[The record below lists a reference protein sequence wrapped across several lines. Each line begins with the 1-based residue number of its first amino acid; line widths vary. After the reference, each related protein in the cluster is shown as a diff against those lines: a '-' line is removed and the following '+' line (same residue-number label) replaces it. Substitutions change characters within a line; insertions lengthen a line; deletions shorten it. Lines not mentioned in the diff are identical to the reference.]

1 LGVLTRVL
9 VTPTLR
15 LDLLQTL
22 AVGAVVLFVGLQLRR
37 RIQLL
42 DRLNIPSAVVGGL
55 VFAVLVLVTRNR
67 VLNLELDTAM
77 QPTLNVAF
85 FTTIG
90 MGASVAVLRAGGVQ
104 VVTFLVLSIL
114 FCFVQNFLGIAVA
127 GAFGEHPL
135 LGVLAGSVTLVGGP
149 ATGLAFAPQFEQ
161 AGMQGAAVVAIA
173 AATFGIVCGGI
184 VGSPVGTRLI
194 RRFDLRAEGAG
205 RASGD
210 ELQTE
215 LTDRAEPLLVRVD
228 EEDTPLVRSMVVL
241 ALAMGLGS
249 ILSHFIQSLGVTL
262 PAYIGAMAVASVL
275 RNLDDSTGWLKIDH
289 KAMEFMGNTALNLFL
304 VVALMNL
311 KLWQLW
317 DLALPLAT
325 ILLLQVVV
333 VALAAYFASFRIMGR
348 DYDSAVMASGFIG
361 FVLGTT
367 ANAVANMRALVA
379 RYGPAP
385 RAFLVV
391 PLVGAFFIDFAN
403 ALIITLFLNWLR

>member
-1 LGVLTRVL
+1 VD
-9 VTPTLR
+9 VTLIK

-22 AVGAVVLFVGLQLRR
+22 TLAAVVFFLGLQLRR
-37 RIQLL
+37 RIGIL

-55 VFAVLVLVTRNR
+55 LFAVLVLATRDR
-67 VLNLELDTAM
+67 VVNFEFDRAM
-77 QPTLNVAF
+77 EPVLNVAF

-104 VVTFLVLSIL
+104 VVVFLVLSIV
-114 FCFVQNFLGIAVA
+114 FCFVQNLVGMSIA

-149 ATGLAFAPQFEQ
+149 ATGAAFAPEFER
-161 AGMQGAAVVAIA
+161 AGIPAASVVAIT

-184 VGSPVGTRLI
+184 LGGPVGTRLI
-194 RRFDLRAEGAG
+194 RRYRLSPTAGSGADLEAEL
-205 RASGD
+205 S
-210 ELQTE
+210 
-215 LTDRAEPLLVRVD
+215 DRTEPLRVD
-228 EEDTPLVRSMVVL
+228 VDREDTPLVRNMVVL
-241 ALAMGLGS
+241 ALAMVLGS
-249 ILSHFIQSLGVTL
+249 VLSRYIQSLGVTL
-262 PAYIGAMAVASVL
+262 PAYIGAMAVASLL
-275 RNLDDSTGWLKIDH
+275 RNLDDGTGWLKIDH

-304 VVALMNL
+304 VMALMNL
-311 KLWQLW
+311 RIWQLW
-317 DLALPLAT
+317 DLALPLIT
-325 ILLLQVVV
+325 ILLVQVIV
-333 VALAAYFASFRIMGR
+333 VAIAAYLLAFRTMGR

-403 ALIITLFLNWLR
+403 AFIITLFLNWLR

>member
-1 LGVLTRVL
+1 MTPVLK
-9 VTPTLR
+9 

-22 AVGAVVLFVGLQLRR
+22 TLAAVVYFLGLVLRR
-37 RIQLL
+37 RIKIL

-55 VFAVLVLVTRNR
+55 VFAALVLVTRDR
-67 VLNLELDTAM
+67 VLNLELDTSM
-77 QPTLNVAF
+77 QATLNVAF

-90 MGASVAVLRAGGVQ
+90 MGASVAVLRAGGIQ

-114 FCFVQNFLGIAVA
+114 FCFIQNFVGMAVA

-161 AGMQGAAVVAIA
+161 AGLEGAAVVAIT

-184 VGSPVGTRLI
+184 LGGPVGTRLI
-194 RRFDLRAEGAG
+194 RRYGLESGDASRAELKA
-205 RASGD
+205 
-210 ELQTE
+210 E
-215 LTDRAEPLLVRVD
+215 LTDRPDDLIVHVD
-228 EEDTPLVRSMVVL
+228 REDTPLIRNMVVL

-249 ILSHFIQSLGVTL
+249 VLSYFIQGMGVTL
-262 PAYIGAMAVASVL
+262 PAYIGAMAVASII
-275 RNLDDSTGWLKIDH
+275 RNLDDGTGWLKIDL

-325 ILLLQVVV
+325 ILLLQVVI
-333 VALAAYFASFRIMGR
+333 VALADRVCARHDRQRGRQYASARG
-348 DYDSAVMASGFIG
+348 AVRSR
-361 FVLGTT
+361 TT
-367 ANAVANMRALVA
+367 SLPG
-379 RYGPAP
+379 GPAG
-385 RAFLVV
+385 RRVFH
-391 PLVGAFFIDFAN
+391 
-403 ALIITLFLNWLR
+403 

>member
-1 LGVLTRVL
+1 MTPVLK
-9 VTPTLR
+9 

-22 AVGAVVLFVGLQLRR
+22 TLAAVVYFLGLVLRQ
-37 RIQLL
+37 RIKVL

-55 VFAVLVLVTRNR
+55 VFAVLVLITRDR
-67 VLNLELDTAM
+67 VLNLELDTSM
-77 QPTLNVAF
+77 QATLNVAF

-90 MGASVAVLRAGGVQ
+90 MGASVAVLRAGGIQ
-104 VVTFLVLSIL
+104 VVTFLLLSIL
-114 FCFVQNFLGIAVA
+114 FCFIQNFVGIGVA
-127 GAFGEHPL
+127 EAFGEHPL

-149 ATGLAFAPQFEQ
+149 ATGLAFSPQFEQ
-161 AGMQGAAVVAIA
+161 AGMQGAAVVAIT

-184 VGSPVGTRLI
+184 LGGPVGTRLI
-194 RRFDLRAEGAG
+194 RTFGLESGGASRAELKA
-205 RASGD
+205 
-210 ELQTE
+210 E
-215 LTDRAEPLLVRVD
+215 LTDRPDQLVVD
-228 EEDTPLVRSMVVL
+228 VDREDTPLIRNMVVL
-241 ALAMGLGS
+241 ALAMGIGS
-249 ILSHFIQSLGVTL
+249 VLSYFIQKMGVTL
-262 PAYIGAMAVASVL
+262 PAYIGAMAIASVL
-275 RNLDDSTGWLKIDH
+275 RNVDDANGWFKIDH

-317 DLALPLAT
+317 DLAVPLAT
-325 ILLLQVVV
+325 ILLLQVVI
-333 VALAAYFASFRIMGR
+333 VALAAYFASFRAMGK

-391 PLVGAFFIDFAN
+391 PLVGAFFIDFFN

>member
-1 LGVLTRVL
+1 M
-9 VTPTLR
+9 
-15 LDLLQTL
+15 
-22 AVGAVVLFVGLQLRR
+22 VLFLGLALRR
-37 RIQLL
+37 RIAIL

-55 VFAVLVLVTRNR
+55 TFAVLVLAAHDR
-67 VLNLELDTAM
+67 VLNLEVDTAM
-77 QPTLNVAF
+77 QSTLNVAF

-90 MGASVAVLRAGGVQ
+90 MGASVAVLRSGGVQ
-104 VVTFLVLSIL
+104 VIIFLAVSIA
-114 FCFVQNFLGIAVA
+114 FCFVQNFLGMSVA
-127 GAFGEHPL
+127 GAFNEHPL

-149 ATGLAFAPQFEQ
+149 ATGLAFAPQFEE
-161 AGMQGAAVVAIA
+161 AGMQGAAVVAIT

-184 VGSPVGTRLI
+184 LGGPLGTRLI
-194 RRFDLRAEGAG
+194 RRFNLEG
-205 RASGD
+205 RAGASSR
-210 ELQTE
+210 ELEAE
-215 LTDRAEPLLVRVD
+215 LSDRDEPLLVHVD
-228 EEDTPLVRSMVVL
+228 AEDTTLIRNMVVL

-249 ILSHFIQSLGVTL
+249 VVSRFIQSLGVTL
-262 PAYIGAMAVASVL
+262 PAYIGAMAVASVM
-275 RNLDDSTGWLKIDH
+275 RNLDDSFRWFKIDL

-304 VVALMNL
+304 VVALMSL

-317 DLALPLAT
+317 ELALPLAT
-325 ILLLQVVV
+325 ILVLQVGA
-333 VALAAYFASFRIMGR
+333 VALAAYFVTFRVMGR
-348 DYDSAVMASGFIG
+348 DYDSAVTTSGFVG

>member
-1 LGVLTRVL
+1 M
-9 VTPTLR
+9 TPILK

-22 AVGAVVLFVGLQLRR
+22 TLAAVVYFLGLVLRR
-37 RIQLL
+37 RIKIL

-55 VFAVLVLVTRNR
+55 IFAALVLVTRDR
-67 VLNLELDTAM
+67 VLNLELDTSM
-77 QPTLNVAF
+77 QSTFNVAF

-90 MGASVAVLRAGGVQ
+90 MGASVAVLRAGGIQ
-104 VVTFLVLSIL
+104 VVTFLVLSIF
-114 FCFVQNFLGIAVA
+114 FCFIQNFLGIAVA

-161 AGMQGAAVVAIA
+161 AGLEGAAVVAIT

-184 VGSPVGTRLI
+184 LGGPVGTRLI
-194 RRFDLRAEGAG
+194 RRYNLQSRDASRAELQA
-205 RASGD
+205 
-210 ELQTE
+210 ELS
-215 LTDRAEPLLVRVD
+215 DRPDQLVVD
-228 EEDTPLVRSMVVL
+228 VDREDTPLIRNMVVL
-241 ALAMGLGS
+241 ALAMGIGS
-249 ILSHFIQSLGVTL
+249 VLSYFIQGMGVTL
-262 PAYIGAMAVASVL
+262 PAYIGAMAVASIL

-317 DLALPLAT
+317 DLAVPLAT
-325 ILLLQVVV
+325 ILLLQVVI
-333 VALAAYFASFRIMGR
+333 VAIAAYYASFPTMGK

-379 RYGPAP
+379 RFGPAP

>member
-1 LGVLTRVL
+1 M
-9 VTPTLR
+9 TPTLK

-22 AVGAVVLFVGLQLRR
+22 TLAAVVFYLGLVLRR
-37 RIQLL
+37 RIRIL
-42 DRLNIPSAVVGGL
+42 DRLNIPSAVIGGL
-55 VFAVLVLVTRNR
+55 LFAAVVLVARNR
-67 VLNLELDTAM
+67 LLNFELDTAM

-90 MGASVAVLRAGGVQ
+90 MGASVAVLRAGGIQ
-104 VVTFLVLSIL
+104 VVTFLVLSIF
-114 FCFVQNFLGIAVA
+114 FCFIQNLLGIAVA
-127 GAFGEHPL
+127 SGFGEHPL

-161 AGMQGAAVVAIA
+161 AGLEGAAVVAIT

-184 VGSPVGTRLI
+184 LGGPIGTRLI
-194 RRFDLRAEGAG
+194 RRYGLESGGASRAELKA
-205 RASGD
+205 
-210 ELQTE
+210 E
-215 LTDRAEPLLVRVD
+215 LTDRPDELIVEVD
-228 EEDTPLVRSMVVL
+228 KEDTGLIRNMVVL
-241 ALAMGLGS
+241 GLAMGLGS
-249 ILSHFIQSLGVTL
+249 VLSYFIQSLGVTL

-275 RNLDDSTGWLKIDH
+275 RNIDDSRGWFKIDH

-317 DLALPLAT
+317 DLAVPLAT
-325 ILLLQVVV
+325 ILLLQVVIV
-333 VALAAYFASFRIMGR
+333 GVAAYYASFPTMGK
-348 DYDSAVMASGFIG
+348 DYDSAVIASGFIG

-379 RYGPAP
+379 RFGPAP

-391 PLVGAFFIDFAN
+391 PLVGAFFIDFFN

>member
-1 LGVLTRVL
+1 MTPVLK
-9 VTPTLR
+9 

-22 AVGAVVLFVGLQLRR
+22 TLAAVVYFLGLVLRQ
-37 RIQLL
+37 RIKIL

-55 VFAVLVLVTRNR
+55 VFAALVLVTRDR
-67 VLNLELDTAM
+67 VLNLELDTSM
-77 QPTLNVAF
+77 QATLNVAF

-90 MGASVAVLRAGGVQ
+90 MGASVAVLRAGGIQ
-104 VVTFLVLSIL
+104 VVTFLLLSIL
-114 FCFVQNFLGIAVA
+114 FCFIQNFVGMGVA
-127 GAFGEHPL
+127 QAFGEHPL

-161 AGMQGAAVVAIA
+161 AGMQGAAVVAIT

-184 VGSPVGTRLI
+184 LGGPVGTRLI
-194 RRFDLRAEGAG
+194 RTYGLESGGASRAELKA
-205 RASGD
+205 
-210 ELQTE
+210 E
-215 LTDRAEPLLVRVD
+215 LTDHSDHLVVEVD
-228 EEDTPLVRSMVVL
+228 REDTPLIRNMVVL
-241 ALAMGLGS
+241 ALAMGIGS
-249 ILSHFIQSLGVTL
+249 VVSYFIQKMGVTL
-262 PAYIGAMAVASVL
+262 PAYIGAMAIASIL
-275 RNLDDSTGWLKIDH
+275 RNVDDPNGWFKIDH

-317 DLALPLAT
+317 DLAVPLAT
-325 ILLLQVVV
+325 ILLLQVVI
-333 VALAAYFASFRIMGR
+333 VALAAYFASFRAMGK

-391 PLVGAFFIDFAN
+391 PLVGAFFIDFFN
-403 ALIITLFLNWLR
+403 ALIITLFLNWLK

>member
-1 LGVLTRVL
+1 M
-9 VTPTLR
+9 TPILK

-22 AVGAVVLFVGLQLRR
+22 TLAAVVYFLGMVLRR
-37 RIQLL
+37 RIKIL

-55 VFAVLVLVTRNR
+55 LFAALVLVTRDR

-77 QPTLNVAF
+77 QPTFNVAF

-90 MGASVAVLRAGGVQ
+90 MGASVAVLRAGGIQ
-104 VVTFLVLSIL
+104 VVTFLVLSIF
-114 FCFVQNFLGIAVA
+114 FCFIQNFLGIAVA
-127 GAFGEHPL
+127 SAFGEHPL

-161 AGMQGAAVVAIA
+161 AGLQGAAVVAIT

-184 VGSPVGTRLI
+184 LGGPLGTRLI
-194 RRFDLRAEGAG
+194 RRYGLQSRGAPRAELKA
-205 RASGD
+205 
-210 ELQTE
+210 E
-215 LTDRAEPLLVRVD
+215 LTDQPDQLVVD
-228 EEDTPLVRSMVVL
+228 VDREDTPLIRNMVVL
-241 ALAMGLGS
+241 ALAMGIGS
-249 ILSHFIQSLGVTL
+249 VLSYFIQGLGVTL
-262 PAYIGAMAVASVL
+262 PAYIGAMAVASIL

-317 DLALPLAT
+317 DLAVPLVT
-325 ILLLQVVV
+325 ILLLQVVI
-333 VALAAYFASFRIMGR
+333 VAIAAYYASFPTMGK
-348 DYDSAVMASGFIG
+348 DYDSAVIASGFIG

-379 RYGPAP
+379 RFGPAP

>member
-1 LGVLTRVL
+1 MLFLGLT
-9 VTPTLR
+9 
-15 LDLLQTL
+15 
-22 AVGAVVLFVGLQLRR
+22 LRR
-37 RIQLL
+37 RIAIL

-55 VFAVLVLVTRNR
+55 AFALLVLLAHDT
-67 VLNLELDTAM
+67 VLNLEIDTAM
-77 QPTLNVAF
+77 QSTLNVAF

-104 VVTFLVLSIL
+104 VITFLLLSIA
-114 FCFVQNFLGIAVA
+114 FCFVQNLLGMTVA
-127 GAFGEHPL
+127 AAFDEHPL

-149 ATGLAFAPQFEQ
+149 ATGLAFAPQFEE
-161 AGMQGAAVVAIA
+161 AGMQGAAVVAIT

-184 VGSPVGTRLI
+184 CGGPLGTRLI
-194 RRFDLRAEGAG
+194 RRFNLES
-205 RASGD
+205 RASAR
-210 ELQTE
+210 ELDVE
-215 LTDRAEPLLVRVD
+215 LSDRSEPLLVHVD
-228 EEDTPLVRSMVVL
+228 TEDTALIRNMVVL

-249 ILSHFIQSLGVTL
+249 VVSYFIQSLGVTL
-262 PAYIGAMAVASVL
+262 PAYIGAMAVASGI
-275 RNLDDSTGWLKIDH
+275 RNVDDSFGWFKIDL

-325 ILLLQVVV
+325 ILVLQVGA
-333 VALAAYFASFRIMGR
+333 VALAAYFVTFRVMGR
-348 DYDSAVMASGFIG
+348 DYDSAVTASGFVG

>member
-1 LGVLTRVL
+1 MD
-9 VTPTLR
+9 VTSIK

-22 AVGAVVLFVGLQLRR
+22 TLAAVVFFVGLQLRR
-37 RIQLL
+37 RIAIL

-55 VFAVLVLVTRNR
+55 LFAVLVLLTRDR
-67 VLNLELDTAM
+67 VVNVEFDRSM
-77 QPTLNVAF
+77 EPVLNVAF

-90 MGASVAVLRAGGVQ
+90 MGASLAVLRAGGIQ
-104 VVTFLVLSIL
+104 VLVFLVLSIV
-114 FCFVQNFLGIAVA
+114 FCFVQNIVGMGIA

-149 ATGLAFAPQFEQ
+149 ATGAAFAPEFER
-161 AGMQGAAVVAIA
+161 AGVPAANVVAIT

-184 VGSPVGTRLI
+184 LGGPVGTRLI
-194 RRFDLRAEGAG
+194 RRHGLSSTAGSGAELR
-205 RASGD
+205 D
-210 ELQTE
+210 ELS
-215 LTDRAEPLLVRVD
+215 DRTEPLLVDVER
-228 EEDTPLVRSMVVL
+228 EDTPLLRNMVVL
-241 ALAMGLGS
+241 ALAMALGS
-249 ILSHFIQSLGVTL
+249 VLSRYIQSLGVTL

-275 RNLDDSTGWLKIDH
+275 RNLDDGTGWLKIDH

-304 VVALMNL
+304 VMALMNL
-311 KLWQLW
+311 RIWQLV
-317 DLALPLAT
+317 DLALPLIT
-325 ILLLQVVV
+325 ILLAQVIAVGV
-333 VALAAYFASFRIMGR
+333 AAYVLSFRAMGR

-403 ALIITLFLNWLR
+403 AIIITLFLNWLK

>member
-1 LGVLTRVL
+1 M
-9 VTPTLR
+9 TPTLK

-22 AVGAVVLFVGLQLRR
+22 TLAAVVYFIGLGLRR
-37 RIQLL
+37 RVRVL

-55 VFAVLVLVTRNR
+55 VFAGLVLAARDR
-67 VLNLELDTAM
+67 LLNLELDTAL
-77 QPTLNVAF
+77 QPTFNVAF

-90 MGASVAVLRAGGVQ
+90 MGASLAVLRAGGMQ
-104 VVTFLVLSIL
+104 VVTFLLLSVL

-127 GAFGEHPL
+127 AAFGEHPL

-149 ATGLAFAPQFEQ
+149 ATGLAFAPQFEE
-161 AGMQGAAVVAIA
+161 AGLEGAAVVAIT

-184 VGSPVGTRLI
+184 LGGPVGTRLI
-194 RRFDLRAEGAG
+194 RRYGLESGGASRAE
-205 RASGD
+205 
-210 ELQTE
+210 LQSE
-215 LTDRAEPLLVRVD
+215 LTDRAEPLLVDV
-228 EEDTPLVRSMVVL
+228 EHEDTPLIRNMVVL

-249 ILSHFIQSLGVTL
+249 ILSRFIQGLGVTL

-275 RNLDDSTGWLKIDH
+275 RNVDDVAGWFKIDH

-317 DLALPLAT
+317 DLAVPLAT
-325 ILLLQVVV
+325 ILLLQVVI
-333 VALAAYFASFRIMGR
+333 VAVAAYVASFPTMGR
-348 DYDSAVMASGFIG
+348 DYDSAVIASGFIG

-379 RYGPAP
+379 RFGPAP

>member
-1 LGVLTRVL
+1 M
-9 VTPTLR
+9 TPTLK

-22 AVGAVVLFVGLQLRR
+22 TLAAVVYFLGLQLRR
-37 RIQLL
+37 RIKIL
-42 DRLNIPSAVVGGL
+42 DRLNIPSAVIGGL
-55 VFAVLVLVTRNR
+55 LFATLVLLTRER
-67 VLNLELDTAM
+67 LVNLELDTTM
-77 QPTLNVAF
+77 QATFNVAF

-90 MGASVAVLRAGGVQ
+90 MGASVAVLRAGGMQ
-104 VVTFLVLSIL
+104 VVTFLILSIL
-114 FCFVQNFLGIAVA
+114 FCFVQNFLGILVA

-161 AGMQGAAVVAIA
+161 AGMQGAAVVAIT

-184 VGSPVGTRLI
+184 LGGPVGTRLI
-194 RRFDLRAEGAG
+194 RRFDLRAG
-205 RASGD
+205 RASSA
-210 ELQTE
+210 ELQAE
-215 LTDRAEPLLVRVD
+215 LTDRPEPLLVDV
-228 EEDTPLVRSMVVL
+228 ELEDTPLIRNMVVL
-241 ALAMGLGS
+241 ALAMALGS
-249 ILSHFIQSLGVTL
+249 ILSRYIQSLGVTL
-262 PAYIGAMAVASVL
+262 PAYIGAMAVASVV
-275 RNLDDSTGWLKIDH
+275 RNVDDSRGWFKIDL

-311 KLWQLW
+311 KIWQLW
-317 DLALPLAT
+317 GLALPLAT
-325 ILLLQVVV
+325 ILLFQVVAV
-333 VALAAYFASFRIMGR
+333 VLAAYFLSFRSMGR

>member
-1 LGVLTRVL
+1 M
-9 VTPTLR
+9 TPGTLK

-22 AVGAVVLFVGLQLRR
+22 TLAAVVLFLGLALRR
-37 RIQLL
+37 RIAIL

-55 VFAVLVLVTRNR
+55 TFAVLVLVAHDR
-67 VLNLELDTAM
+67 VLNLEVDTAM
-77 QPTLNVAF
+77 QSTLNVAF

-104 VVTFLVLSIL
+104 VIIFLALSIV
-114 FCFVQNFLGIAVA
+114 FCFVQNFLGMSVA
-127 GAFGEHPL
+127 GAFNEHPL

-149 ATGLAFAPQFEQ
+149 ATGLAFAPQFEE
-161 AGMQGAAVVAIA
+161 AGMQGAAVVAIT

-184 VGSPVGTRLI
+184 LGGPLGTRLI
-194 RRFDLRAEGAG
+194 RRFNLAG
-205 RASGD
+205 RAGASSR
-210 ELQTE
+210 ELETE
-215 LTDRAEPLLVRVD
+215 LSDRDEPLLVHVD
-228 EEDTPLVRSMVVL
+228 AEDTALVRNMVVL

-249 ILSHFIQSLGVTL
+249 VVSRFIQSLGVTL
-262 PAYIGAMAVASVL
+262 PAYIGAMAVASVI
-275 RNLDDSTGWLKIDH
+275 RNLDDSFRWFKIDL

-317 DLALPLAT
+317 GLALPLAT
-325 ILLLQVVV
+325 ILVLQVGA
-333 VALAAYFASFRIMGR
+333 VALAAYFVTFRVMGR
-348 DYDSAVMASGFIG
+348 DYDSAVTTSGFVG

>member
-1 LGVLTRVL
+1 
-9 VTPTLR
+9 
-15 LDLLQTL
+15 
-22 AVGAVVLFVGLQLRR
+22 VLFLGLTLRR
-37 RIQLL
+37 RVAIL

-55 VFAVLVLVTRNR
+55 AFALLVLLARDR
-67 VLNLELDTAM
+67 VLNLEIDTAM
-77 QPTLNVAF
+77 QSTLNVAF

-104 VVTFLVLSIL
+104 VITFLLLSIA
-114 FCFVQNFLGIAVA
+114 FCFVQNLLGMAVA
-127 GAFGEHPL
+127 GAFNAHPL

-149 ATGLAFAPQFEQ
+149 ATGLAFAPQFEE
-161 AGMQGAAVVAIA
+161 AGMHGAAVVAIT

-184 VGSPVGTRLI
+184 CGGPLGTRLI
-194 RRFDLRAEGAG
+194 RRFNLEG
-205 RASGD
+205 RASHR
-210 ELQTE
+210 ELEAE
-215 LTDRAEPLLVRVD
+215 LSDRSEPLLVHVD
-228 EEDTPLVRSMVVL
+228 SEDTGLIRNMVVL

-249 ILSHFIQSLGVTL
+249 VVSYFIQSLGVTL
-262 PAYIGAMAVASVL
+262 PAYIGAMAVASVV
-275 RNLDDSTGWLKIDH
+275 RNVDDSFRWFKIDL

-317 DLALPLAT
+317 ELALPLAT
-325 ILLLQVVV
+325 ILVVQVGA
-333 VALAAYFASFRIMGR
+333 VALAAYFVTFPVMGR
-348 DYDSAVMASGFIG
+348 DYDSAVTSSGFVG

>member
-1 LGVLTRVL
+1 MVA
-9 VTPTLR
+9 TLK

-22 AVGAVVLFVGLQLRR
+22 TLAAVVYFLGLQLRR
-37 RIQLL
+37 RIRIL

-55 VFAVLVLVTRNR
+55 LFAALVLIARDR
-67 VLNLELDTAM
+67 LLNFELDTAM
-77 QPTLNVAF
+77 QQTFNVAF

-90 MGASVAVLRAGGVQ
+90 MGASMAVLRAGGVQ

-114 FCFVQNFLGIAVA
+114 FCFVQNFVGIAVA

-161 AGMQGAAVVAIA
+161 AGMQGAAVVAIT

-184 VGSPVGTRLI
+184 LGGPIGTRLI
-194 RRFDLRAEGAG
+194 RRFDLRAGM
-205 RASGD
+205 ASGE
-210 ELQTE
+210 ELKAE
-215 LTDRAEPLLVRVD
+215 LTDRDEPLLVHVD
-228 EEDTPLVRSMVVL
+228 QEDTVLIRNMVVL
-241 ALAMGLGS
+241 GLAMGLGS
-249 ILSHFIQSLGVTL
+249 ILSYFIQSLGVTL
-262 PAYIGAMAVASVL
+262 PAYIGAMAVAAVL
-275 RNLDDSTGWLKIDH
+275 RNLDDSTSWLKIDH

-317 DLALPLAT
+317 GLAVPLAT

-333 VALAAYFASFRIMGR
+333 VAGAAYFASFPTMGR
-348 DYDSAVMASGFIG
+348 DYDSAVMASGFVG

>member
-1 LGVLTRVL
+1 M
-9 VTPTLR
+9 TPILK

-22 AVGAVVLFVGLQLRR
+22 TLAAVVYFLGMVLRR
-37 RIQLL
+37 RIKIL

-55 VFAVLVLVTRNR
+55 LFAALVLVTRDR

-77 QPTLNVAF
+77 QPTFNVAF

-90 MGASVAVLRAGGVQ
+90 MGASVAVLRAGGIQ
-104 VVTFLVLSIL
+104 VVTFLVLSIF
-114 FCFVQNFLGIAVA
+114 FCFIQNFLGIAVA

-161 AGMQGAAVVAIA
+161 AGLEGAAVVAIT

-184 VGSPVGTRLI
+184 LGGPVGTRLI
-194 RRFDLRAEGAG
+194 RRYSLESRGASRAELKA
-205 RASGD
+205 
-210 ELQTE
+210 E
-215 LTDRAEPLLVRVD
+215 LTDRPDQLVVD
-228 EEDTPLVRSMVVL
+228 VDREDTPLIRNMVVL
-241 ALAMGLGS
+241 ALAMGIGS
-249 ILSHFIQSLGVTL
+249 VLSYFIQGMGVTL
-262 PAYIGAMAVASVL
+262 PAYIGAMAVASIL

-317 DLALPLAT
+317 DLAVPLAT
-325 ILLLQVVV
+325 ILLLQVAI
-333 VALAAYFASFRIMGR
+333 VAIAAYYASFPTMGK

-379 RYGPAP
+379 RFGPAP